1 MHLSSSLP
9 HPGRGDHYT
18 VRDAA
23 QEASD
28 GDLADLVARLMPTRA
43 LLTIGAVRLDGRY
56 NR

>member
-56 NR
+56 TR